1 MRISDWSSDVCSS
14 DLAIAVAGRRKSAIS
29 HAMNKRAMKPPI
41 APAASAT
48 NEKGGHRKEPA
59 LVIPASSML
68 SFPRKRESRRRRRFS
83 GVGGFTRAVLDS
95 RLRGNDSDGCKAD
108 RKRVVEGTRVSVRVD
123 MGGLR
128 LIKKHKQYSITRC
141 RT

>member
-68 SFPRKRESRRRRRFS
+68 SFPRKRESRRRRHFS
-83 GVGGFTRAVLDS
+83 GVGGLTPAVLDS
-95 RLRGNDSDGCKAD
+95 RLRGNDNEPYV
-108 RKRVVEGTRVSVRVD
+108 RQPQNKRAAPFGATLHGTQVS
-123 MGGLR
+123 
-128 LIKKHKQYSITRC
+128 SP
-141 RT
+141 

>member
-29 HAMNKRAMKPPI
+29 HAMNKRARKPPI

-68 SFPRKRESRRRRRFS
+68 SFPRKRESRRRRHFS

-95 RLRGNDSDGCKAD
+95 RLRGNDNETYV
-108 RKRVVEGTRVSVRVD
+108 RQPQTKRAAPFGAALIGSEVR
-123 MGGLR
+123 
-128 LIKKHKQYSITRC
+128 SA
-141 RT
+141 

>member
-1 MRISDWSSDVCSS
+1 MRISYWISDVCSS
-14 DLAIAVAGRRKSAIS
+14 DLSLPARGVVVSATSATCICRSAAIAVAGRRKSAIS

-68 SFPRKRESRRRRRFS
+68 SFPRKRESRRRRHFS

-95 RLRGNDSDGCKAD
+95 RLRGNDNETYV
-108 RKRVVEGTRVSVRVD
+108 RQPQTKREIGRAHV
-123 MGGLR
+123 
-128 LIKKHKQYSITRC
+128 
-141 RT
+141 